1 MALTV
6 KEISESL
13 NVNKNKVYRAIEK
26 YNLKP
31 EFTNGVAKY
40 DEQAVKMIRDEI
52 KRIDKKKARTE
63 NEQRKN
69 DPQPSSDQSDLVNAL
84 NETIRIQA
92 ETIDHLKTENNEL
105 RSMIKREQDIRLG
118 QIMIEANNKPKLL
131 ERIKSR
137 LFGRGDN
144 QEVNEQE

>member
-26 YNLKP
+26 HDLKP

-40 DEQAVKMIRDEI
+40 DDQAVKVIRDEI

-69 DPQPSSDQSDLVNAL
+69 EPQTSSDQSDLVIAL
-84 NETIRIQA
+84 KETIRIQN

-105 RSMIKREQDIRLG
+105 RMMIKREQDIRVG
-118 QIMIEANNKPKLL
+118 QLMIEANNKPKLL
-131 ERIKSR
+131 ERLKSR
-137 LFGRGDN
+137 LFGREDN
-144 QEVNEQE
+144 PEVNTQE